1 MKTFLVAASALA
13 LSTPALAQ
21 MEPETPT
28 SATTKRST
36 VTTAPSAQT
45 AGQPATT
52 TRETTTTSVT
62 PADPKA
68 LIASEFPTPDK
79 DGSLV
84 PDKAEF
90 MTWMITLKAKSGE
103 KPLSPTELAAWVSG
117 AFTATDKDQSKT
129 ITLAELQ
136 AYLTKG
142 A

>member
-1 MKTFLVAASALA
+1 MKTFLIAVSALA

-68 LIASEFPTPDK
+68 LTAWEFPTCEK
-79 DGSLV
+79 DSNRV
-84 PDKAEF
+84 RDKAEF
-90 MTWMITLKAKSGE
+90 TTCIVTLKAKSGGSRYRR
-103 KPLSPTELAAWVSG
+103 LDWQLG
-117 AFTATDKDQSKT
+117 
-129 ITLAELQ
+129 
-136 AYLTKG
+136 
-142 A
+142 